1 MSEVPETAALAPV
14 RVLRARAYQPAP
26 KQRYHGAPQELT
38 DMEPLSLGARL
49 WLAFLLPFRVLF
61 DAVLAARVAAVARG
75 DRALAPLPS
84 AVETRPETKPE
95 AKAKAKPEPK
105 PEPKV
110 VEPEIVAPEPDR
122 TALQLLAILQREGR
136 FVDFLQEDVSSFS
149 DADIGA
155 AARVVH
161 EGCKRGL
168 RDVLTLAPVRTDAE
182 GAKVELPV
190 GFDASR
196 IRVTGNVTGEPPFR
210 GTLAHHGWRVE
221 ALRLPELTAGHDP
234 TIIAPAEVEL

>member
-1 MSEVPETAALAPV
+1 
-14 RVLRARAYQPAP
+14 
-26 KQRYHGAPQELT
+26 
-38 DMEPLSLGARL
+38 MEPLSFGARL
-49 WLAFLLPFRVLF
+49 WLAFLLPFKVLF
-61 DAVLAARVAAVARG
+61 DAMLAARVAAVARG
-75 DRALAPLPS
+75 QALPRLPS
-84 AVETRPETKPE
+84 EVETKPE
-95 AKAKAKPEPK
+95 PRPELKPGIKTKLESKPEPK
-105 PEPKV
+105 PEPKPAPKV
-110 VEPEIVAPEPDR
+110 VEPEIVAPPPDR

-136 FVDFLQEDVSSFS
+136 FVDFLQEDVTSFS

-168 RDVLTLAPVRTDAE
+168 KDVLTLVPVRSEAE

-196 IRVTGNVTGEPPFR
+196 TRVTGNVTGEPPFK
-210 GTLAHHGWRVE
+210 GTLAHPGWRVD

>member
-1 MSEVPETAALAPV
+1 
-14 RVLRARAYQPAP
+14 
-26 KQRYHGAPQELT
+26 
-38 DMEPLSLGARL
+38 MEPLSFGARL

-75 DRALAPLPS
+75 QALAPLPS
-84 AVETRPETKPE
+84 AIETRPETKPE
-95 AKAKAKPEPK
+95 LAPKAKPEPK
-105 PEPKV
+105 V
-110 VEPEIVAPEPDR
+110 IEPEVVAPAPDR

-168 RDVLTLAPVRTDAE
+168 RDVLTLAPVRTEAE

-190 GFDASR
+190 GFDAR
-196 IRVTGNVTGEPPFR
+196 RTRVTGNVTGEPPFN
-210 GTLAHHGWRVE
+210 GTLAHPGWRAE

>member
-1 MSEVPETAALAPV
+1 
-14 RVLRARAYQPAP
+14 
-26 KQRYHGAPQELT
+26 
-38 DMEPLSLGARL
+38 MEPLSFGARL
-49 WLAFLLPFRVLF
+49 WLAIVLPFRVLF
-61 DAVLAARVAAVARG
+61 DALLAARVAAMARG
-75 DRALAPLPS
+75 EAPTPLPS
-84 AVETRPETKPE
+84 TVETRPETRPELESKP
-95 AKAKAKPEPK
+95 KPRPEPK

-136 FVDFLQEDVSSFS
+136 LVDFLQEDVSSFS
-149 DADIGA
+149 DAQVGA
-155 AARVVH
+155 AARTVH

-168 RDVLTLAPVRTDAE
+168 RDVLTLAPVRTEAE

-190 GFDASR
+190 GFDPSR
-196 IRVTGNVTGEPPFR
+196 TRVTGNVTGEPPFR

-221 ALRLPELTAGHDP
+221 KLELPALTAGHDA

>member
-1 MSEVPETAALAPV
+1 
-14 RVLRARAYQPAP
+14 
-26 KQRYHGAPQELT
+26 
-38 DMEPLSLGARL
+38 MEPLSLGARL
-49 WLAFLLPFRVLF
+49 WLAFLLPFRVLL
-61 DAVLAARVAAVARG
+61 DATLAARVAAVARG
-75 DRALAPLPS
+75 HALAPLPS
-84 AVETRPETKPE
+84 SVETRPETKPE
-95 AKAKAKPEPK
+95 LAPKPK

-110 VEPEIVAPEPDR
+110 IEPEPVAPAPDR

-168 RDVLTLAPVRTDAE
+168 RDVLRLAPVRSEAE

-190 GFDASR
+190 GFDPSR
-196 IRVTGNVTGEPPFR
+196 TRVTGNVTGEPPFT
-210 GTLAHHGWRVE
+210 GTLAHHGWRVDE
-221 ALRLPELTAGHDP
+221 LALPELTSGHDP